1 MRGGG
6 FLGGCDIT
14 AEEYDITR
22 DVAIGIVGDDEGVVD
37 VAIAAGVKGTALCE
51 RDNLANDLTIPSETG
66 AAELL

>member
-1 MRGGG
+1 M
-6 FLGGCDIT
+6 
-14 AEEYDITR
+14 TR

-51 RDNLANDLTIPSETG
+51 RDNLANDLTIPSETS